1 MKRWLTVLLL
11 ASAAAGG
18 GCGTQR
24 ILLGTKGS
32 YLFTATDALARLGE
46 EVQLRVRVQGGDLL
60 QARPGLV
67 VHFHR
72 EGTLYK
78 AAETDDDGVASV
90 SFTPQ
95 TAGDYRFAAEVSPV
109 GLPDEPPSPLELH
122 VACRTE
128 GTPIVIV
135 DLDKTVVASGF
146 QTVLIGDP
154 SPMDGSV
161 EVLQRL
167 GKTHTIVYLTHR
179 PDYFGPK
186 SKAWVREKGYPP
198 GPMLLSTIG
207 GFLKG
212 SGEYKAKML
221 RELQRRFRRI
231 EIGIGDKIS
240 DAQAY
245 HDSGLKAFVI
255 LQVGEDE
262 DPAELEELIDALEGL
277 PEAVQVVTGW
287 DQIESALFAG
297 GAYPRSATVRRL
309 QERVQALKKQAEPP
323 QK

>member
-1 MKRWLTVLLL
+1 MKRWLTVLFL

-24 ILLGTKGS
+24 MLLGTKGS
-32 YLFTATDALARLGE
+32 YLFTAMDALARPGE
-46 EVQLRVRVQGGDLL
+46 QVQLRARVQGGDLL
-60 QARPGLV
+60 QARAGLV
-67 VHFHR
+67 VHFYR
-72 EGTLYK
+72 QGTLYK
-78 AAETDDDGVASV
+78 AAETDGDGVANV
-90 SFTPQ
+90 SFTPEA
-95 TAGDYRFAAEVSPV
+95 AGDYRFTVEVSPV
-109 GLPDEPPSPLELH
+109 GLPDEPPRPQELR

-128 GTPIVIV
+128 DTPIVVV

-161 EVLQRL
+161 EVLRRL

-186 SKAWVREKGYPP
+186 SKAWIREKGFPP
-198 GPMLLSTIG
+198 GPMLLSTLG

-212 SGEYKAKML
+212 SGEYKSRML
-221 RELQRRFRRI
+221 REMGGRFRRI

-245 HDSGLKAFVI
+245 HDNGLKAFAI
-255 LQVGEDE
+255 LPLPETD
-262 DPAELEELIDALEGL
+262 DPAELEELIDAMEGL
-277 PEAVQVVTGW
+277 PEAVQLVTGW
-287 DQIESALFAG
+287 DQIERALFAG
-297 GAYPRSATVRRL
+297 GAYPRSAMVRRL